1 MNILIGSRAVA
12 PLHGWG
18 GLERATA
25 DLCNGLAARGHAVTL
40 ITTEP
45 SNTSSDDPALS
56 VVALITVPW
65 HGLPGRLHGTAPDRA
80 IAYPRAVRAATR
92 RVSAGAAH
100 YDGAI
105 GMGAMAAAFIPLRE
119 RDRVRTLILNPQG
132 MEEFYGKLAK
142 RLVLRPQQRLV
153 RYAARRA
160 DTIIATDDYLVDA
173 VYRTLRV
180 PHSRITVIPNGVDV
194 AAIDGL
200 TSGLDAESPGPLSLV
215 SVARIVPYKGL
226 TILAEALGRIR
237 DRLPAGWRWTHI
249 GDGPHRAAVESA
261 IERAGI
267 RNHASL
273 LGHIPNADLHQTL
286 ARSTLFVHPTL
297 YEGSSLVTLEAMT
310 HGLPVI
316 ASAAGG
322 IPDKVVPGMTGWLV
336 PPGNT
341 TALADALLAAGSL
354 SAEQLHTMGMAG
366 RDRVVARFSL
376 ARTLDLTE
384 TLLSG

>member
-25 DLCNGLAARGHAVTL
+25 DLCNGLAARGHTVTL

-45 SNTSSDDPALS
+45 GETSSEQPALS
-56 VVALITVPW
+56 VASLITIPW
-65 HGLPGRLHGTAPDRA
+65 HGLPGRMHGTAPDRA
-80 IAYPRAVRAATR
+80 IAYPRAVRAAAR
-92 RVSAGAAH
+92 CASAGAAH

-119 RDRVRTLILNPQG
+119 RGRVRTLVLNPQG
-132 MEEFYGKLAK
+132 MEEFYGKLPK
-142 RLVLRPQQRLV
+142 RLVLRSQQRLV
-153 RYAARRA
+153 RYAARNA
-160 DTIIATDDYLVDA
+160 DTIIASDDYLVDA
-173 VYRTLRV
+173 VHRTLRV

-194 AAIDGL
+194 AAIDGQ
-200 TSGLDAESPGPLSLV
+200 TSGLDTESRGPFSLV

-226 TILAEALGRIR
+226 TILAEVLGRVR
-237 DRLPAGWRWTHI
+237 DHLPAGWRWTHI

-267 RNHASL
+267 RGHVSL
-273 LGHIPNADLHQTL
+273 LGHIPTEDLHQTL

-336 PPGNT
+336 PPGDT
-341 TALADALLAAGSL
+341 TAWADALLAAASMSGGK
-354 SAEQLHTMGMAG
+354 LHTMGMAG
-366 RDRVVARFSL
+366 RDRVIAHFSI

-384 TLLSG
+384 ALLGS